1 MADDLTRLLRR
12 TTRAAEGF
20 PIFLA
25 AVFARYRAAERID
38 DGELARRLA
47 IDPQQLDALALC
59 RRPRPDRFAQ
69 DVTAIATRF
78 GADAGALAA
87 IVRQVD
93 ALGAFVGASSANQ
106 VVAARDADDEP
117 PAPEGES

>member
-1 MADDLTRLLRR
+1 MSDDLTRLLRR
-12 TTRAAEGF
+12 TVRAAEGY

-47 IDPQQLDALALC
+47 VDPDRLDALALC

-69 DVTAIATRF
+69 DAKAIATRF
-78 GADAGALAA
+78 GADTGALAA
-87 IVRQVD
+87 IIRQVD
-93 ALGAFVGASSANQ
+93 ALDAFAAASSSSQLA
-106 VVAARDADDEP
+106 AARDADDEP
-117 PAPEGES
+117 PIPEGES